1 VAGPVGWDSGLG
13 RTGLRWA
20 EIKLGQRVEGA
31 KMNFRMLGY
40 EEELGCLKRSLGCD
54 MPKIEGAAVDFG
66 SLGRKRLWAE
76 KGIEKGNSFL
86 FSENIFVKN
95 KII

>member
-1 VAGPVGWDSGLG
+1 LDRAAV
-13 RTGLRWA
+13 WA

-40 EEELGCLKRSLGCD
+40 EEELGCD

-66 SLGRKRLWAE
+66 SLGRKQLRAE